1 MTNEVFSEHIKHIK
15 NHSMDVLIEK
25 NSNYSKGDTDALHNF
40 VAGAAIAGCTPAQA
54 AWGYATKHLV
64 ALRDKIQ
71 RNDFRNL
78 ADLEEKC
85 CDIINYVAI
94 IYAIGVE
101 EECKRAEREHEN
113 PPCGYGNLSNCA
125 PGTGGLGGSGNVVIP
140 KWGEQTERKE

>member
-1 MTNEVFSEHIKHIK
+1 MTNELFSGHITHIK
-15 NHSMDVLIEK
+15 NYSMDVLIAK

-71 RNDFRNL
+71 RNDFSDL

-101 EECKRAEREHEN
+101 EFSKKQDYDSECA
-113 PPCGYGNLSNCA
+113 Y
-125 PGTGGLGGSGNVVIP
+125 GTGCSGGSGKVAIP
-140 KWGEQTERKE
+140 VDLTNLV

>member
-1 MTNEVFSEHIKHIK
+1 MTNELFSGHIKHIK
-15 NHSMDVLIEK
+15 NYSMDVLIAK
-25 NSNYSKGDTDALHNF
+25 NSNYSKGDADALHNF

-71 RNDFRNL
+71 RNDFSDL

-94 IYAIGVE
+94 IYAIGAE
-101 EECKRAEREHEN
+101 EECKRAEREHVN
-113 PPCGYGNLSNCA
+113 PPCDYGNLSNCT
-125 PGTGGLGGSGNVVIP
+125 PGTGGSGGSGDVNIP
-140 KWGEQTERKE
+140 NWV

>member
-15 NHSMDVLIEK
+15 NYSMDVLIEK

-54 AWGYATKHLV
+54 AWGYATKHFV

-71 RNDFRNL
+71 RNDFSDL

-94 IYAIGVE
+94 IYAIGIDE
-101 EECKRAEREHEN
+101 NSKYCKQQCAEANTVGQHNEQDPVQR
-113 PPCGYGNLSNCA
+113 LRDIV
-125 PGTGGLGGSGNVVIP
+125 GSMQ
-140 KWGEQTERKE
+140 E

>member
-1 MTNEVFSEHIKHIK
+1 MTNELFSGHIKHIK
-15 NHSMDVLIEK
+15 DYSMDVLIAK

-40 VAGAAIAGCTPAQA
+40 VAGAAIAGCTPAQT

-71 RNDFRNL
+71 RNDFSDL

-94 IYAIGVE
+94 IYAIGVDE
-101 EECKRAEREHEN
+101 FSKKQDYDSECA
-113 PPCGYGNLSNCA
+113 Y
-125 PGTGGLGGSGNVVIP
+125 GTGGSGGSGNVAIP
-140 KWGEQTERKE
+140 VGLTNLV

>member
-15 NHSMDVLIEK
+15 NYSMDVLIAK

-54 AWGYATKHLV
+54 AWGYATKHFV

-71 RNDFRNL
+71 RNDFSDL

-101 EECKRAEREHEN
+101 EECKRAEREQAN
-113 PPCGYGNLSNCA
+113 PPYGYGNLSNCA
-125 PGTGGLGGSGNVVIP
+125 PGTGGSGGSGNVAIP
-140 KWGEQTERKE
+140 VDLTNLV

>member
-1 MTNEVFSEHIKHIK
+1 MTNELFSGHITHIK
-15 NHSMDVLIEK
+15 NYSMDVLIAK
-25 NSNYSKGDTDALHNF
+25 NSNYSKGDKDALHNF

-71 RNDFRNL
+71 RNDFSDL

-94 IYAIGVE
+94 IYAIGAE
-101 EECKRAEREHEN
+101 EFSKKQDCDSE
-113 PPCGYGNLSNCA
+113 CA
-125 PGTGGLGGSGNVVIP
+125 PGTGGFGGSGNVAIP
-140 KWGEQTERKE
+140 KWS

>member
-15 NHSMDVLIEK
+15 NYSMDVLIDK

-54 AWGYATKHLV
+54 AWGYATKHFV

-71 RNDFRNL
+71 RNDFSDL
-78 ADLEEKC
+78 DDLEEKC

-94 IYAIGVE
+94 IYAIGVDE
-101 EECKRAEREHEN
+101 NSKYCKQTCKEANTVGQPNEQDYVQSLRNMVGSMRE
-113 PPCGYGNLSNCA
+113 
-125 PGTGGLGGSGNVVIP
+125 
-140 KWGEQTERKE
+140 

>member
-15 NHSMDVLIEK
+15 NYSMDVLIDK

-54 AWGYATKHLV
+54 AWGYATKHFV

-71 RNDFRNL
+71 RNDFSDL

-94 IYAIGVE
+94 IYAIGVDENSKYCKQTCKEDNTVGQPKEQDNVQRLRDMVGSLRE
-101 EECKRAEREHEN
+101 E
-113 PPCGYGNLSNCA
+113 
-125 PGTGGLGGSGNVVIP
+125 
-140 KWGEQTERKE
+140 

>member
-15 NHSMDVLIEK
+15 DYSMDVLIAK

-40 VAGAAIAGCTPAQA
+40 VAGAAIAGCTTAQA
-54 AWGYATKHLV
+54 AWGYATKHFV

-71 RNDFRNL
+71 RNDFSDL

-94 IYAIGVE
+94 IYAIGIDE
-101 EECKRAEREHEN
+101 NSKYCKQQCAEANTVGQPDEQDPVQRLRN
-113 PPCGYGNLSNCA
+113 IV
-125 PGTGGLGGSGNVVIP
+125 GSMQ
-140 KWGEQTERKE
+140 E

>member
-15 NHSMDVLIEK
+15 NYSMDVLIEK

-54 AWGYATKHLV
+54 AWGYATKHFV

-71 RNDFRNL
+71 RNDFSDF

-94 IYAIGVE
+94 IYAIGAE
-101 EECKRAEREHEN
+101 ELSKKQDN
-113 PPCGYGNLSNCA
+113 QPCDYGNLSNCV
-125 PGTGGLGGSGNVVIP
+125 PGTGGSGGSGNVVLP
-140 KWGEQTERKE
+140 KWN

>member
-15 NHSMDVLIEK
+15 NYSMDVLIEK
-25 NSNYSKGDTDALHNF
+25 NSNYSRGDTDALHNF

-54 AWGYATKHLV
+54 AWGYATKHFV

-71 RNDFRNL
+71 RNDFSDF

-94 IYAIGVE
+94 IYAIGAE
-101 EECKRAEREHEN
+101 E
-113 PPCGYGNLSNCA
+113 LSKKQDCDSECA
-125 PGTGGLGGSGNVVIP
+125 PGTGGFGGSGNVVIP
-140 KWGEQTERKE
+140 KWN

>member
-1 MTNEVFSEHIKHIK
+1 
-15 NHSMDVLIEK
+15 MDVLIAK
-25 NSNYSKGDTDALHNF
+25 NSNYSKGDKDALHNF

-71 RNDFRNL
+71 RNDFSDL

-94 IYAIGVE
+94 IYAIGAE
-101 EECKRAEREHEN
+101 EFSKKQDCDSE
-113 PPCGYGNLSNCA
+113 CA
-125 PGTGGLGGSGNVVIP
+125 PGTGGFGGSGNVAIP
-140 KWGEQTERKE
+140 KWS